1 MLIALVS
8 FLAVIAVV
16 IITHELGHFITAKAS
31 GVRVDEF
38 GLGFPPRLFGIKRGQ
53 TLYSLNALP
62 FGGFV
67 KMAGE
72 EDPKAADSLAGKSIA
87 TRLLVLS
94 AGSLMNALLP
104 LLLFSL
110 AFMIPHDVVVG
121 KTVVEEVAAGSPAE
135 MAGFLPQDTIISVG
149 GSEVNSRI
157 DVSRYIQLNLGN
169 EATFLVEH
177 SDLSTEEV
185 TLIPRWRPPEGEGA
199 IGVTIGTVD
208 ASIVK
213 KQQPFWEAIPSGVNE
228 CIETFVLFK
237 NAILGLFIGTYEFEV
252 GGPVAIA
259 QISGEVAQA
268 GISPLLQF
276 TAFFSINLA
285 IINLLPLPALDGGRI
300 AFVLLEWV
308 RRGKRISPQKEGRVH
323 MIGFALLIGLMLAVT
338 YQDIIRIIGGQ
349 SLLP

>member
-16 IITHELGHFITAKAS
+16 IIAHELGHFVTAKAS

-53 TLYSLNALP
+53 TTYSLNALP

-121 KTVVEEVAAGSPAE
+121 KAVVSEVAPDSPAE

-149 GSEVNSRI
+149 GSEINSRI

-213 KQQPFWEAIPSGVNE
+213 EQQPFWEAIPSGVNE
-228 CIETFVLFK
+228 CVETFVLFK

-268 GISPLLQF
+268 GISPLLEF

-300 AFVLLEWV
+300 TFVLLEWV
-308 RRGKRISPQKEGRVH
+308 RRGRRISPEKEGRVH

-338 YQDIIRIIGGQ
+338 YQDIIRIIGGE